1 MKEIQEITIKDKN
14 YPKKL
19 LNISGVPK
27 KLYCLGNISLLEKTI
42 IAIVGSRAC
51 SEYGRIVASKFAKEL
66 SKQNFCI
73 INYLHFIF
81 N

>member
-27 KLYCLGNISLLEKTI
+27 KLYCLGNISLLEKTFLEI
-42 IAIVGSRAC
+42 
-51 SEYGRIVASKFAKEL
+51 EKEHLAKVEIL
-66 SKQNFCI
+66 GI
-73 INYLHFIF
+73 Y
-81 N
+81 